1 MTLEQLLEVASLFL
15 VIGIGIGWLLTRYG
29 RTALRAFNRVL
40 PPRHL
45 KRARIRRRAT
55 GSGDKP

>member
-15 VIGIGIGWLLTRYG
+15 MIGIGIGWLLTTYSRP
-29 RTALRAFNRVL
+29 ALRAFDRML
-40 PPRHL
+40 PPRYL
-45 KRARIRRRAT
+45 KRTAVRLRSI

>member
-29 RTALRAFNRVL
+29 PRPPL
-40 PPRHL
+40 PPG
-45 KRARIRRRAT
+45 RAWARGT
-55 GSGDKP
+55 CTSC